1 VRVALVT
8 GASRARGIGAAIA
21 RELAADGWT
30 LLLTG
35 WPSSDAEQQLA
46 GPDDP
51 AWSGWAWVADLRGA
65 GACLETVECDLAEP
79 DAAVR
84 VLDAAERMGSVVGL
98 VNNAAYSVTTTW
110 QELDAETL
118 DRHYR
123 INLRA
128 PALLARQFAERFRGE
143 HGRIVNLTSGQGLTP
158 MPGEM
163 AYAASK
169 GGLEALTTSLAAALA
184 PRRITVN
191 AVDPGPTDSG
201 WMSEEQRQA
210 LVSPMGRLGLPA
222 DAARLVRFL
231 MSEDAGW
238 ITGQVIRSRGG
249 L

>member
-1 VRVALVT
+1 VSRRVAVVT

-21 RELAADGWT
+21 RELAADGWS

-35 WPSSDAEQQLA
+35 WPRSDAEQRLA
-46 GPDDP
+46 TPGDPDWQ
-51 AWSGWAWVADLRGA
+51 AELRTA
-65 GACLETVECDLAEP
+65 GACLETLDCDLADTE
-79 DAAVR
+79 AAVR
-84 VLDAAERMGSVVGL
+84 VLDAAERLGPVVGL

-128 PALLARQFAERFRGE
+128 PALLARRFAERFRGE

-158 MPGEM
+158 MPGEL

-210 LVSPMGRLGLPA
+210 LASPMGRLGMPA

-231 MSEDAGW
+231 MSDGAGW
-238 ITGQVIRSRGG
+238 ITGQIIRSRGG